1 MTEISRKLVK
11 CAGKSVMCV
20 CLYGWK
26 ETLCVF
32 VWLERKVMCVC
43 LYDWIEMSCLCVC
56 LYDWKEMS
64 YVCVYLYGWKEML
77 CVCVCLYG
85 WKEASFVC
93 LYVWYDGKKKHC
105 DEREDTRNV
114 ICQKWLPG

>member
-1 MTEISRKLVK
+1 MCGLEIYGRLSPIIKARCEEERKLITGMTEISRKLVK

-26 ETLCVF
+26 EMLCVF

-64 YVCVYLYGWKEML
+64 YVCVYLYG
-77 CVCVCLYG
+77 
-85 WKEASFVC
+85 
-93 LYVWYDGKKKHC
+93 
-105 DEREDTRNV
+105 
-114 ICQKWLPG
+114 